1 MIFKRHGWLGEF
13 RADAE
18 NMHTGHDDMEGPQ
31 ILSLPGSKHHSL
43 LQS

>member
-1 MIFKRHGWLGEF
+1 MILKRHGWLGEF
-13 RADAE
+13 RTDAE

-31 ILSLPGSKHHSL
+31 ILSLPGCKHHSL